1 MRAVLQHGI
10 RDVRAAELPDPRPR
24 PGEVLLRTRAVTICA
39 SDIHLFAEGDVGG
52 VSWDRPFVPGHEVS
66 AVVEDANGTAL
77 AAGRPVV
84 LDPAL
89 PCKACDRCAA
99 GQFHVCRHL
108 GFMDLPPVDGAM
120 RELIAWPAD
129 RVFAVPGNIDLV
141 NAPLIEPLCIA
152 VHAAELVS
160 SLAGATVAVV
170 GCGAIGLFTVQMA
183 RLRGAARVLATDLI
197 PERLALAAEFG
208 ADLTVQV
215 GREDPVS
222 AILGA
227 TGGRGVEVAFEAA
240 GPPEA
245 VQQALEVVRPGGEVV
260 VIGIPSEDEYRLRAS
275 QLRRNEITL
284 RFTRRQNENYPEAIS
299 LVGDGRIRLG
309 PLLTHRFPVDRA
321 QEAFEL
327 AERKADGAVR
337 VAVVF
342 GGPQAGSLRHH

>member
-10 RDVRAAELPDPRPR
+10 RDIRIAELSDPRPR

-39 SDIHLFAEGDVGG
+39 SDIHLFAEGNVGG
-52 VSWDRPFVPGHEVS
+52 VSWDRPFVPGHELS
-66 AVVEDANGTAL
+66 AVVEDANDTRL
-77 AAGRPVV
+77 AAGTPVV

-99 GQFHVCRHL
+99 GQFHVCRDL
-108 GFMDLPPVDGAM
+108 RFMDLPPVDGAM
-120 RELIAWPAD
+120 QELIAWPAE
-129 RVFAVPGNIDLV
+129 RVFPAPENVDLV
-141 NAPLIEPLCIA
+141 EAPLIEPLCIA
-152 VHAAELVS
+152 VHATELAP
-160 SLAGATVAVV
+160 SLAGAAVAVV

-183 RLRGAARVLATDLI
+183 RVREAARVVASDLI

-208 ADLTVQV
+208 ADVTVQV
-215 GREDPVS
+215 GRDDPVA

-245 VQQALEVVRPGGEVV
+245 VQQAVGVVRPGGEVV
-260 VIGIPSEDEYRLRAS
+260 VIGIPSQDEYRLRAS

-284 RFTRRQNENYPEAIS
+284 RFARRQNENYPEAIS
-299 LVGDGRIRLG
+299 LVRDGRIRLG
-309 PLLTHRFPVDRA
+309 PLLTHRFPVERA

-327 AERKADGAVR
+327 AERKAEGAVR

-342 GGPQAGSLRHH
+342 G